1 MQIMK
6 QLPQEKTDT
15 IKKTITKKQIL
26 DLQTMVSEIYVSD
39 AIYIYVKNLVFATRF
54 PEQYGLDA
62 LKSYIDRGVSPRA
75 SLALIQCAK
84 VLALMSGRA
93 YVLPEDIKEIA
104 HDVMRHRLVLSFE
117 ALASDITPDQ
127 IITQVLDTIPLVE
140 EV

>member
-1 MQIMK
+1 MYKRQ
-6 QLPQEKTDT
+6 
-15 IKKTITKKQIL
+15 
-26 DLQTMVSEIYVSD
+26 
-39 AIYIYVKNLVFATRF
+39 
-54 PEQYGLDA
+54 
-62 LKSYIDRGVSPRA
+62 
-75 SLALIQCAK
+75 LIQCAK